1 MTGNSGI
8 AGLTNASITRRGVLK
23 SGAGLLGGAL
33 ASTAIAASFSR
44 PAFAAGAKP
53 ASLNMLYATSEAN
66 SDAIKAALPDFKAA
80 MGIDINLDTMPYNAL
95 QQKTFAELASGSGY
109 YDIMIVDTPWM
120 PALTNKIEPV
130 TDMVLDNA
138 LSADLDIR
146 DFIPKVFFDTAV
158 FKRDASYLHFDR
170 PDVIDPQTIK
180 AAGFEIYGLPM
191 QANVLTLA
199 YRKDLF
205 EDPANQKAYK
215 EKTGKDLA
223 APKDWDE
230 FTSIAAFFTDP
241 SKRRWGT
248 TLMAGAGDWAT
259 DDFKTLLAGFGG
271 DGHLV
276 NDKFETVFNSPEGVQ
291 ALTFYSDLINVKKVT
306 PPGTTS
312 ASWDNVA
319 TSFADGL
326 TAMTMNYHDLSLSPN
341 VKGAV
346 EYAVI
351 PKGKSIGP
359 HFGTWML
366 SVNSFSK
373 NKEWAYRAIQWFTSS
388 ATQTKALAH
397 QLHPTRISVYAAA
410 VKDQSLTEK
419 FNNFYEVL
427 GKSLAVGV
435 GRPRLT
441 NYGDVDRAIW
451 VAVND
456 AARGAAKPDA
466 ALKKA
471 SEQVRDLLKQAG
483 YQVP

>member
-1 MTGNSGI
+1 MTDFSEK
-8 AGLTNASITRRGVLK
+8 AGSAKMALSRRGILK
-23 SGAGLLGGAL
+23 SGTSLLGCTLAGSTLGAL
-33 ASTAIAASFSR
+33 SRQALAA
-44 PAFAAGAKP
+44 AAKP
-53 ASLNMLYATSEAN
+53 TSLNMLYATSEAD

-80 MGIDINLDTMPYNAL
+80 MGFDINLDTMPYNAL
-95 QQKTFAELASGSGY
+95 QQKAFAELASGSSY

-120 PALTNKIEPV
+120 PALTNKIEPI
-130 TDMVLDNA
+130 TDMVLDGA
-138 LSADLDIR
+138 LSADLNVK

-158 FKRDASYLHFDR
+158 YKHDASNLHFDKT
-170 PDVIDPQTIK
+170 DVVDPAAIK
-180 AAGFEIYGLPM
+180 AGGFDIFGLPM
-191 QANVLTLA
+191 QANALTLA

-205 EDPANQKAYK
+205 DDSANQKAYK

-223 APKDWDE
+223 PPKDWDE
-230 FTSIAAFFTDP
+230 FTAIAQFFTDP
-241 SKRRWGT
+241 SKRHWGT

-276 NDKFETVFNSPEGVQ
+276 NDKFEPTFDSPEGVA
-291 ALTFYSDLINVKKVT
+291 ALTFYADLINGKKVT

-319 TSFADGL
+319 TSFSDGL
-326 TAMTMNYHDLSLSPN
+326 SAMTMNYHDLSLSPS
-341 VKGAV
+341 VKGSVA
-346 EYAVI
+346 YAVI
-351 PKGKSIGP
+351 PMGKSIGP

-373 NKEWAYRAIQWFTSS
+373 NKEWAYRAIQWFTSA
-388 ATQTKALAH
+388 ATQTKAIAH
-397 QLHPTRISVYAAA
+397 QLHPTRVSVYEAAI
-410 VKDQSLTEK
+410 KDPAIGER
-419 FNNFYEVL
+419 FANFYDVL

-456 AARGAAKPDA
+456 AARGAATPEA
-466 ALKKA
+466 ALKA
-471 SEQVRDLLKQAG
+471 AGGQVRDLLAQAG
-483 YQVP
+483 YKAQ

>member
-1 MTGNSGI
+1 MIDNLGAYLSRRNFLALGASL
-8 AGLTNASITRRGVLK
+8 AG
-23 SGAGLLGGAL
+23 
-33 ASTAIAASFSR
+33 AAAFAPR
-44 PAFAAGAKP
+44 PAFAAAAAKP
-53 ASLNMLYATSEAN
+53 ASLNMLYATSEAD

-80 MGIDINLDTMPYNAL
+80 FGFDVNLETMPYNAL
-95 QQKTFAELASGSGY
+95 QQKVFAELASSSPY
-109 YDIMIVDTPWM
+109 YDAMIVDTPWM
-120 PALTNKIEPV
+120 PALTNKIEPI
-130 TDMVLDNA
+130 TDMTLDSE
-138 LSADLDIR
+138 LSGDLDIK
-146 DFIPKVFFDTAV
+146 DFIAKVFFDTAV
-158 FKRDASYLHFDR
+158 FKRDASNQHFPATDT
-170 PDVIDPQTIK
+170 VDPAAIK
-180 AAGFEIYGLPM
+180 AAGFEIFGLPI

-205 EDPANQKAYK
+205 DDPAHQQAYK
-215 EKTGKDLA
+215 AKTGKDLA
-223 APKDWDE
+223 PPADWDE
-230 FTSIAAFFTDP
+230 FAAVAAYFTDP

-271 DGHLV
+271 DGHMID
-276 NDKFETVFNSPEGVQ
+276 DKFETVFDSPEGVA
-291 ALTFYSDLINVKKVT
+291 ALTYYADLIDTRKVT

-326 TAMTMNYHDLSLSPN
+326 TAMSMNYHDLSLIPT
-341 VKGAV
+341 VKGSVA
-346 EYAVI
+346 YAEI
-351 PKGKSIGP
+351 PRGKSVGP

-373 NKEWAYRAIQWFTSS
+373 NKEWAYRAIKWFTSA

-397 QLHPTRISVYAAA
+397 QLHPTRASVYAAA
-410 VKDQSLTEK
+410 AADPALSAK
-419 FNNFYEVL
+419 FGNFYDVL

-451 VAVND
+451 VAVNNV
-456 AARGAAKPDA
+456 ARGAAKPED

-471 SEQVRDLLKQAG
+471 AGEVRELLKQAG
-483 YQVP
+483 YKAI

>member
-1 MTGNSGI
+1 
-8 AGLTNASITRRGVLK
+8 
-23 SGAGLLGGAL
+23 
-33 ASTAIAASFSR
+33 
-44 PAFAAGAKP
+44 
-53 ASLNMLYATSEAN
+53 
-66 SDAIKAALPDFKAA
+66 
-80 MGIDINLDTMPYNAL
+80 
-95 QQKTFAELASGSGY
+95 
-109 YDIMIVDTPWM
+109 M
-120 PALTNKIEPV
+120 PALTNKIEPI
-130 TDMVLDNA
+130 TDMVLDSA
-138 LSADLDIR
+138 LSGDLDIK

-158 FKRDASYLHFDR
+158 YKRDASNLHFDKS
-170 PDVIDPQTIK
+170 DVVDPAAIK
-180 AAGFEIYGLPM
+180 AGGFDIFGLPM

-223 APKDWDE
+223 PPKDWDE
-230 FTSIAAFFTDP
+230 FSAVAEFFTNAAQ
-241 SKRRWGT
+241 RRWGT

-276 NDKFETVFNSPEGVQ
+276 NDKFEAAFDSPEGVR
-291 ALTFYSDLINVKKVT
+291 ALTYYVDLINKKKVT

-319 TSFADGL
+319 TSFSDGL

-341 VKGAV
+341 VKGTVA
-346 EYAVI
+346 YATV
-351 PKGKSIGP
+351 PMGKSIGP

-373 NKEWAYRAIQWFTSS
+373 NKEWAYRAIQWFTSA

-397 QLHPTRISVYAAA
+397 QLHPTRASVYENAA
-410 VKDQSLTEK
+410 KDPAISQK
-419 FNNFYEVL
+419 FGNFYDIL

-441 NYGDVDRAIW
+441 NYGDVDRSVW
-451 VAVND
+451 VAVNN
-456 AARGAAKPDA
+456 AARGAATPEA
-466 ALKKA
+466 ALKAA
-471 SEQVRDLLKQAG
+471 SGQVRDLLAQAG
-483 YQVP
+483 YKTL